1 MDPEIKSFVI
11 EQWAEYGAIALI
23 LCSRLAVRIGVQ
35 GFRRLDGDDYLS
47 VLAFVIITVMSF
59 AAQGVAVNGHNR
71 WVHRAPTPWV
81 AFFTRSKKRVQSNRA
96 DRVPPNEAAR
106 LQIVTETPEVA
117 ESLAVGSKW
126 FLVGWFTYPGFVWTE
141 KLCILFLLKR
151 LTRGLWVERLVK
163 PMMAIVI
170 TCYLIIVVIVTTY
183 RIPFHKIWQIY
194 PDPGTRCHPDTPGLY
209 MAVLVMNC
217 LTDLGIAA
225 IPIPVS
231 DFPMTD
237 FFASLLRHAR
247 MHWAKKVGIAVIL
260 CASVFT
266 MIAAVMR
273 VYFSMTG
280 KVGAAHAFWAC
291 RECLVSCF
299 VVNAPIF
306 VAVFRSSFWRPNGN
320 SYGSYF
326 GSSGKGRR
334 AGVGGD
340 GAGGY
345 GQVPAGHTELEDR
358 KHGRNKYRHPH
369 EMDTWLAHDRTIV
382 DYEATSST
390 ERIHQPQEGGHSS
403 VDEHQKIHVKRDI
416 QIRHLSSDG
425 DESQLREDRMP

>member
-11 EQWAEYGAIALI
+11 EQWAEYGAITLI
-23 LCSRLAVRIGVQ
+23 LCSRLAVRIRVQ
-35 GFRRLDGDDYLS
+35 GFRRLEGDDYLS

-59 AAQGVAVNGHNR
+59 AAQGVAENGHNR

-96 DRVPPNEAAR
+96 DRVPPNEASR
-106 LQIVTETPEVA
+106 LQIVIETPEVA

-126 FLVGWFTYPGFVWTE
+126 FLVGWFTYPGFV
-141 KLCILFLLKR
+141 
-151 LTRGLWVERLVK
+151 
-163 PMMAIVI
+163 
-170 TCYLIIVVIVTTY
+170 
-183 RIPFHKIWQIY
+183 
-194 PDPGTRCHPDTPGLY
+194 
-209 MAVLVMNC
+209 
-217 LTDLGIAA
+217 
-225 IPIPVS
+225 
-231 DFPMTD
+231 
-237 FFASLLRHAR
+237 
-247 MHWAKKVGIAVIL
+247 
-260 CASVFT
+260 
-266 MIAAVMR
+266 
-273 VYFSMTG
+273 

-299 VVNAPIF
+299 VVNASIF
-306 VAVFRSSFWRPNGN
+306 VAVFRSSFWRPNWN
-320 SYGSYF
+320 SYWSYF

-334 AGVGGD
+334 AGAVGD
-340 GAGGY
+340 GAGGS

-390 ERIHQPQEGGHSS
+390 ERIHLPQEGGHSS
-403 VDEHQKIHVKRDI
+403 VDEHQKIHVKREI

>member
-11 EQWAEYGAIALI
+11 EQWAEYGAITLI
-23 LCSRLAVRIGVQ
+23 LCSRLAVRIRVQ

-47 VLAFVIITVMSF
+47 VLAF
-59 AAQGVAVNGHNR
+59 
-71 WVHRAPTPWV
+71 
-81 AFFTRSKKRVQSNRA
+81 
-96 DRVPPNEAAR
+96 
-106 LQIVTETPEVA
+106 
-117 ESLAVGSKW
+117 
-126 FLVGWFTYPGFVWTE
+126 WTE

-163 PMMAIVI
+163 PMMAIVV
-170 TCYLIIVVIVTTY
+170 TCYLIIVVVVTTY
-183 RIPFHKIWQIY
+183 CIPFHNYWQIY
-194 PDPGTRCHPDTPGLY
+194 PDPGTRCHPDTTGLY
-209 MAVLVMNC
+209 VAVLVMNC

-225 IPIPVS
+225 IPIP
-231 DFPMTD
+231 
-237 FFASLLRHAR
+237 LLRHAR
-247 MHWAKKVGIAVIL
+247 MHWAKKIGIAVIL

-266 MIAAVMR
+266 MIAAIMR

-280 KVGAAHAFWAC
+280 KVGAAPAFWAC

-306 VAVFRSSFWRPNGN
+306 VAVFRSSFWRPSGS

-334 AGVGGD
+334 AGAGNGGGD
-340 GAGGY
+340 GGGS

-358 KHGRNKYRHPH
+358 KHAKNRYRHPH

-382 DYEATSST
+382 DCEATSST
-390 ERIHQPQEGGHSS
+390 ERIHQPQAGGPSS
-403 VDEHQKIHVKRDI
+403 DDGDRKIHVKRDVRV
-416 QIRHLSSDG
+416 QHTSSG
-425 DESQLREDRMP
+425 